1 MELLVAMAIFG
12 VVVAVVY
19 ATMRVGVDTWRSAEA
34 GADLQREM
42 RVAFRFF
49 SRDIR
54 DIYTSAYG
62 VKTSFVGAADHLAFY
77 RRGGPAGLEQ
87 VAYGLDAASGDLI
100 RGQRENIRNEED
112 LAVQGRLNIPAA
124 GPAAGEGQG
133 VGGEPSFKV
142 QPLVERVTRVR
153 FRYYDG
159 KRRYWLDE
167 WDSAGD
173 EGRLPATVEMTLWVV
188 AGRKSFQELMGRAGN
203 PGMAA
208 GNQPVGLRLP
218 PFIAP
223 VYFARQWPGDEG
235 GSWQE

>member
-1 MELLVAMAIFG
+1 MELLVAMTIFG

-19 ATMRVGVDTWRSAEA
+19 ATMRVGVDTWRSAETS
-34 GADLQREM
+34 ADLQREM

-54 DIYTSAYG
+54 DIYTSTYG

-77 RRGGPAGLEQ
+77 RRGGPVGLEQ
-87 VAYGLDAASGDLI
+87 VAYRLDAATGDLI
-100 RGQRENIRNEED
+100 RGQRENTHDEED
-112 LAVQGRLNIPAA
+112 LAAQGWPN

-142 QPLVERVTRVR
+142 QHLVERVTRVR
-153 FRYYDG
+153 LRYYDG
-159 KRRYWLDE
+159 KRRYWLEE

-173 EGRLPATVEMTLWVV
+173 EGRLPAAVEMTLWVA
-188 AGRKSFQELMGRAGN
+188 AGKKSFQELLGRADN
-203 PGMAA
+203 PGGPA
-208 GNQPVGLRLP
+208 GNQSTGLRLP

-223 VYFARQWPGDEG
+223 IYSARQWPGDEG